1 VRGDAGSARYGG
13 GATIRGGF
21 PRGATKKAG
30 PDVPDR
36 PSNREDGGDQVWQDL
51 PLIVTFSP
59 LPLTLT
65 PSPA

>member
-1 VRGDAGSARYGG
+1 MGSARYGG
-13 GATIRGGF
+13 RATTRGGF
-21 PRGATKKAG
+21 RAAPMKKAG
-30 PDVPDR
+30 PDGPDR
-36 PSNREDGGDQVWQDL
+36 PSNREDGSDQVWQDL